1 MQLPPPS
8 DSSRPYAI
16 AVVCL
21 GNICRSPTA
30 QVVLDRQ
37 LAAAGLHGRVR
48 VSSAGTGDW
57 HVGEPMDPRAAAEL
71 RAAGYDPS
79 RHRAR
84 QVDVGWFGAHDL
96 LLAMDLAN
104 HADLLALAPTAEGK
118 HRVAM
123 FRAWDPEHDPAAEVP
138 DPWYGGPDGFA
149 EVLTMVER
157 TAAVLVTALAEHVRR
172 SGAAV
177 DEEPTA

>member
-1 MQLPPPS
+1 MQLPPPH
-8 DSSRPYAI
+8 DHFRPYAI

-37 LAAAGLHGRVR
+37 LAVAGLHGRVR
-48 VSSAGTGDW
+48 VSSSGTGDW
-57 HVGEPMDPRAAAEL
+57 HLGEPMDPRAAAEL

-84 QVDVGWFGAHDL
+84 QVDASWFGAYDL
-96 LLAMDLAN
+96 LLAMDRAN
-104 HADLLALAPTAEGK
+104 YADLLAMAPTAEGRQ
-118 HRVAM
+118 RVAM
-123 FRAWDPEHDPAAEVP
+123 FRAWDPTGDPQADVP

-149 EVLTMVER
+149 EVLTMVQR
-157 TAAVLVTALAEHVRR
+157 TAAVLVSALAEHVRP